1 MGTFIAKVKREPN
14 WRLML
19 DNVTESPYDGIVF
32 DDAIPYDPDVQEGTQ
47 LFKIEH
53 FNQGEYTMPILERNF
68 NAAEYRALRED
79 EYIRSLSYIAY
90 YNDGKYFFQGIS
102 KSSYVK
108 KKTLFWGDR
117 MVNYKCDNNFILL
130 NPFPNCIYDK
140 DRDTLF
146 FKEIGKANT
155 IFPHI
160 KVNYYQAATN
170 EQVELFLQD
179 DMINVTEGFAAGSV
193 GVQNRKRIS
202 AVKEKLRRY
211 QPQQRDVLKRY
222 ISGYT
227 RGRLRYENG
236 QFAISNDDELRLLLY
251 GIQQRLYTEPL
262 SNEDKVAVSTTPI
275 ANLLPELPAAE
286 DDGE

>member
-14 WRLML
+14 WRLMV
-19 DNVTESPYDGIVF
+19 DNVDDSPYDGITF
-32 DDAIPYDPDVQEGTQ
+32 DDAIPYDPDVQEGIQ

-53 FNQGEYTMPILERNF
+53 FNQGEHTMPNLDRNF

-79 EYIRSLSYIAY
+79 EYISSLSYVAY
-90 YNDGKYFFQGIS
+90 YNEGKYYFQGIS

-140 DRDTLF
+140 NSDTLF

-170 EQVELFLQD
+170 EQVETFLQD
-179 DMINVTEGFAAGSV
+179 GMINLVEGFSASKV

-202 AVKEKLRRY
+202 AVKEKLDSYEDDDRKE
-211 QPQQRDVLKRY
+211 LINY
-222 ISGYT
+222 ILQYT
-227 RGRLRYENG
+227 TGRLKYENE
-236 QFAISNDDELRLLLY
+236 QFKISSDDDLRMLLY

-262 SNEDKVAVSTTPI
+262 SKEEKVAVSTTAI
-275 ANLLPELPAAE
+275 ANLLPVLPVE
-286 DDGE
+286 DGG